1 MIVMTNSLV
10 ISRNNFSKDSLVWL
24 RIVILIQLIFLGFQ
38 IAFVVIM
45 FQNEPKPVLFPL
57 NNHDQLIN
65 SVPLSEPG
73 LTDAELLNW
82 ATEAMIVSFSFNYNN
97 YDNIAEKIEDY
108 FDPAG
113 IASYLKM
120 ISTHSQIQQLVSKK
134 LILSGRPTAA
144 PRLAQDGLIDGRYAW
159 QILLPFILKFN
170 NQKVKSESELT
181 LEILIVRTTTQESS
195 LGVKIVGIQ
204 DFKDSD
210 QNKEIKKTNI

>member
-1 MIVMTNSLV
+1 MTNSLV